1 MTNVEIHE
9 SNKKPNEKRI
19 HASVP
24 SELFQIL
31 KLSSAGIF
39 FSPMIYTQTLMYVYI
54 YTYVCIYRLGL
65 RTRVVEKKGKACGVW
80 TTFLTTLSYGVY
92 ERDGGRLNLF
102 MLSHLNDRVVVV
114 E

>member
-1 MTNVEIHE
+1 MTTKKFMNPIKTKRKANPCIGPLGTF
-9 SNKKPNEKRI
+9 SNTQTFICRDFPFPND
-19 HASVP
+19 
-24 SELFQIL
+24 
-31 KLSSAGIF
+31 
-39 FSPMIYTQTLMYVYI
+39 IYTNSHVRIYT
-54 YTYVCIYRLGL
+54 YTYVCVYRLGL

-80 TTFLTTLSYGVY
+80 TTFLTTLCYGVY